1 MTLEY
6 ILYKMRTGIPWRD
19 LPRYFGKTN
28 TIFKAFNRWS
38 QSNKLIKLFE
48 KIIDFPDMKWLF
60 IDATYVKAHQHS
72 SSSNMKEQG
81 INKSIAGNISKIH
94 LAVDARDN
102 SISFIVTDDVVV
114 LPPDIKSW
122 NIIINSTI
130 KFVILYMA
138 IP

>member
-1 MTLEY
+1 M
-6 ILYKMRTGIPWRD
+6 
-19 LPRYFGKTN
+19 
-28 TIFKAFNRWS
+28 
-38 QSNKLIKLFE
+38 
-48 KIIDFPDMKWLF
+48 IIDFPDMKWLF

-114 LPPDIKSW
+114 LPPDMRS
-122 NIIINSTI
+122 
-130 KFVILYMA
+130 
-138 IP
+138 